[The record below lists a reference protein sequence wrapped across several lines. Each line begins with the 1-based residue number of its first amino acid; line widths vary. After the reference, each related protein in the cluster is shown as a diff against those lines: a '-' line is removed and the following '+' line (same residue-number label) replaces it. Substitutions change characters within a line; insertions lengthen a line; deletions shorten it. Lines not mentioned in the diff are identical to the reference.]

1 MDYYQV
7 VRAVWH
13 WKSAHC
19 GEKIDLD
26 AVGFTFAS
34 SGSMNQYPFLKKL
47 SQSGLSR
54 ANRDYADEELEAE
67 FILGEFDWL
76 GERGSSSSPQQAQRS
91 LDKQHNG
98 LQMEIIS
105 YLLEWEEEPGTKA
118 SVSSTTPATSS
129 LGMLPDSVGV
139 LSALGH
145 VDAELSEV
153 EAWLGSQI
161 NALTSIQHKLS
172 VVESESGFMQTT
184 YHNLQRHAQPD

>member
-1 MDYYQV
+1 M
-7 VRAVWH
+7 A
-13 WKSAHC
+13 
-19 GEKIDLD
+19 
-26 AVGFTFAS
+26 
-34 SGSMNQYPFLKKL
+34 
-47 SQSGLSR
+47 
-54 ANRDYADEELEAE
+54 
-67 FILGEFDWL
+67 
-76 GERGSSSSPQQAQRS
+76 
-91 LDKQHNG
+91 NG

-184 YHNLQRHAQPD
+184 YHNLSDMHNLIDLVLFPV